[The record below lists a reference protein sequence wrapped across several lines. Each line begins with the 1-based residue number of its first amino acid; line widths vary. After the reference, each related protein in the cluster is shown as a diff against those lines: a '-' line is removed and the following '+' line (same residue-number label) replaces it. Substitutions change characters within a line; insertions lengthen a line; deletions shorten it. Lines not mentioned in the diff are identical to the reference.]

1 MKKIIKV
8 SVPEYRKLHVEFEDG
23 IEGILRIDDDFT
35 GVAQPLIDPRR
46 FAQVK
51 IIDDGYA
58 IGFDDCEYDICS
70 SWIYAEI
77 APALSDVSAM

>member
-1 MKKIIKV
+1 MKKIIRI

-23 IEGILRIDDDFT
+23 TEGDIQINDMFI
-35 GVAQPLIDPRR
+35 GVAQPLTDPQR
-46 FAQVK
+46 FAEAK

-70 SWIYAEI
+70 AWIYNEI
-77 APALSDVSAM
+77 FPSLSNVSVM

>member
-1 MKKIIKV
+1 MQKIIKV

-23 IEGILRIDDDFT
+23 IEGSLRIDDDFI
-35 GVAQPLIDPRR
+35 GVAQKLNDPRC
-46 FAQVK
+46 FANVK

-77 APALSDVSAM
+77 APSLSNVSAM